1 MPGTN
6 LTREEAQQRAKLL
19 TVDSYEIDLDLSGAV
34 EGGTY
39 RSVTTVRFDSAES
52 GVGSFIDLVAPAVQ
66 EVVLN
71 GDSLDPAEVFKDSR
85 IELAGILEG
94 RNVLRVVADC
104 AYTNTGEGL
113 HRFVDPV
120 DQQAYLYTQFEVPD
134 ARRVFASFEQPD
146 LKATFQFTVKAPS
159 GWTVISNSPTPEPK
173 DDVWEFEPTPRISTY
188 VTALI
193 LGPYHSVH
201 SVYEKDGQSVPLGI
215 YCRPSLAEFLDS
227 DAIFEVTRQGFEWF
241 QEKFDYAYPF
251 KKYDQLFVPEFNAG
265 AMENAGAVTIRDQ
278 YVFRSKVTDAAYE
291 VRAETILHEL
301 AHMWFGDLVTMEWW
315 NDLWLNESFAT
326 YTSIACQSYAPGSR
340 WPHSWTTFANSMKT
354 WAYRQD
360 QLPSTHPIMAQ
371 INDLDDVLVNFD
383 GITYAKGASVLKQLV
398 AYVGEDEF
406 FRGVQA
412 YFKAHAYGNTQ
423 LSDLL
428 GALEET
434 SGRDLGTWSQKW
446 LQTAGINVLRPE
458 IETDANGVITS
469 FAIRQEAPALP
480 AGAKGEP
487 TLRPHRIAVGLYD
500 LDDSAGG
507 SGKLVRGERIELDVD
522 GELTEVAELVGKRR
536 PAVILLNDDDLSYA
550 KVRLDEQS
558 LAFVTEHLGDFEAS
572 LPRALCWAS
581 AWDMT
586 RDAELAAR
594 DYLSLVLSGIGKESD
609 IGVVQSLHRQVLTA
623 VELYADPNAR
633 EALLTRWTDATLAH
647 LRSSAGGSD
656 HQLAWARAFA
666 ATARTPEQ
674 LDLLEGLLDGRES
687 IEGLAVDTE
696 LRWSFVQRLAAVGR
710 FDEAEI
716 TSEYERDRTAA
727 GERHAATARAA
738 RPTEEAKAEAWAS
751 VVESDKLPNAVQE
764 AVIGGFV
771 QFGQRELLA
780 PYTEKYFAAVKGV
793 WDSRSHEMAQQIAV
807 GLYPSVQVSADTLA
821 KTDEW
826 LASAEPS
833 AALRRLI
840 SESRSGVERALR
852 AQARHGGVGGD
863 ALRRGKMALPRAR
876 ARKRRFRMEVS
887 RSTGTAA
894 PTGETTSPAAV
905 ARSGPRPHQGRGE
918 RRSLLAFRF

>member
-6 LTREEAQQRAKLL
+6 LTREEARQRAKLL
-19 TVDSYEIDLDLSGAV
+19 TVDSYEIDLDLSGAQ

-39 RSVTTVRFDSAES
+39 RSVTTVRFDVAADD
-52 GVGSFIDLVAPAVQ
+52 GADSFIDLIAPAVH
-66 EVVLN
+66 EVTLN
-71 GDSLDPAEVFKDSR
+71 GDALDAAEVFQDSR
-85 IELAGILEG
+85 IALPGLLSG
-94 RNVLRVVADC
+94 RNILRVVADC

-120 DQQAYLYTQFEVPD
+120 DDQAYLYTQFEVPD

-146 LKATFQFTVKAPS
+146 LKATFQFTVKAPA
-159 GWTVISNSPTPEPK
+159 GWTVVSNSPTPEPQ
-173 DDVWEFEPTPRISTY
+173 DDVWTFEPTPRISSY
-188 VTALI
+188 ITALI
-193 LGPYHSVH
+193 VGPYHSVH

-215 YCRPSLAEFLDS
+215 YCRPSLAEYLDA
-227 DAIFEVTRQGFEWF
+227 DAVFDVTRQGFDWF

-251 KKYDQLFVPEFNAG
+251 AKYDQLFVPEFNAG

-291 VRAETILHEL
+291 MRAETILHEL

-326 YTSIACQSYAPGSR
+326 YTSIACQAHAPGSR

-360 QLPSTHPIMAQ
+360 QLPSTHPIMAE

-398 AYVGEDEF
+398 AYVGMDEF

-412 YFKAHAYGNTQ
+412 YFKRHAFGNTR

-434 SGRDLGTWSQKW
+434 SGRDLKTWSKKW
-446 LQTAGINVLRPE
+446 LETAGINILRPE
-458 IETDANGVITS
+458 IETDADGVITS
-469 FAIRQEAPALP
+469 FAVRQEAPALP

-487 TLRPHRIAVGLYD
+487 TLRPHRIAIGLYD
-500 LDDSAGG
+500 LDGN
-507 SGKLVRGERIELDVD
+507 GKLVRAEDGRIELDVD
-522 GELTEVAELVGKRR
+522 GELTAVPQLAGRRR
-536 PAVILLNDDDLSYA
+536 PAVVLLNDDDLSYA
-550 KVRLDEQS
+550 KVRLDEES
-558 LAFVTEHLGDFEAS
+558 LAFVTEHLGDFASS

-586 RDAELAAR
+586 RDGELATR

-609 IGVVQSLHRQVLTA
+609 IGVVQSLHRQVKLA
-623 VELYADPNAR
+623 VDLYADPAAR
-633 EALLTRWTDATLAH
+633 DTLLTRWTDATLAH
-647 LRSSAGGSD
+647 LRAAEPGSD

-674 LDLLEGLLDGRES
+674 LDLLGALLEGSES

-696 LRWSFVQRLAAVGR
+696 LRWAFVQRLAAVGR
-710 FDEAEI
+710 YDEAEI
-716 TSEYERDRTAA
+716 AGEYERDRTAA

-764 AVIGGFV
+764 AVIAGFV
-771 QFGQRELLA
+771 QTDQRELLA
-780 PYTEKYFAAVKGV
+780 QYTDRYFEVLKSV
-793 WDSRSHEMAQQIAV
+793 WESRSHEIAQQIAV
-807 GLYPSVQVSADTLA
+807 GLYPAVQVEEDTLRR
-821 KTDEW
+821 TDAW
-826 LASAEPS
+826 LAAAEPN
-833 AALRRLI
+833 AALRRLV
-840 SESRSGVERALR
+840 SESRAGIERSLR
-852 AQARHGGVGGD
+852 AQTAD
-863 ALRRGKMALPRAR
+863 A
-876 ARKRRFRMEVS
+876 
-887 RSTGTAA
+887 AA
-894 PTGETTSPAAV
+894 K
-905 ARSGPRPHQGRGE
+905 
-918 RRSLLAFRF
+918 

>member
-19 TVDSYEIDLDLSGAV
+19 TVDSYEIDLDLSGAQ

-39 RSVTTVRFDSAES
+39 RSVTTVRFDVSEDGEGAQ
-52 GVGSFIDLVAPAVQ
+52 SFIDLVAPTVH
-66 EVVLN
+66 EVTLN
-71 GDSLDPAEVFKDSR
+71 GDSLDPAEVFEDSR
-85 IELAGILEG
+85 IALPGLLPG
-94 RNVLRVVADC
+94 RNVLRVNADC

-120 DQQAYLYTQFEVPD
+120 DDQAYLYTQFEVPD

-146 LKATFQFTVKAPS
+146 LKATFRFTVKAPE
-159 GWTVISNSPTPEPK
+159 GWTVVSNSPTPEPR
-173 DDVWEFEPTPRISTY
+173 DNVWEFEPTPRISTY
-188 VTALI
+188 ITALI
-193 LGPYHSVH
+193 VGPYHSVH

-215 YCRPSLAEFLDS
+215 YCRPSLAEFLDA
-227 DAIFEVTRQGFEWF
+227 DAIFDVTRQGFEWF

-251 KKYDQLFVPEFNAG
+251 GKYDQLFVPEFNAG

-291 VRAETILHEL
+291 VRAATILHEL

-326 YTSIACQSYAPGSR
+326 YAEAACQADAPGSK

-360 QLPSTHPIMAQ
+360 QLPSTHPIMAD
-371 INDLDDVLVNFD
+371 IRDLDDVLVNFD

-398 AYVGEDEF
+398 AYVGEDAF

-412 YFKAHAYGNTQ
+412 YFKRHAYGNTR

-434 SGRDLGTWSQKW
+434 SGRDLSTWSKKW

-458 IETDANGVITS
+458 IETDGADGTGVITS
-469 FAIRQEAPALP
+469 FAIRQEAPELP
-480 AGAKGEP
+480 AGAKGEA

-500 LDDSAGG
+500 LDEA
-507 SGKLVRGERIELDVD
+507 SGKLVRGDRVELDVD
-522 GELTEVAELVGKRR
+522 GELTAVPQLVGKAR
-536 PAVILLNDDDLSYA
+536 PDVILLNDDDLSYA
-550 KVRLDEQS
+550 KVRLDERS

-572 LPRALCWAS
+572 LPRALSWAS

-586 RDAELAAR
+586 RDAELATR

-609 IGVVQSLHRQVLTA
+609 IGVVQSLHRQVKLA
-623 VELYADPNAR
+623 IDLYAAPAAR
-633 EALLTRWTDATLAH
+633 EALLTRWTEATLAH
-647 LRSSAGGSD
+647 LRAAEAGSD

-674 LDLLEGLLDGRES
+674 LDLLESLLDGTQTV
-687 IEGLAVDTE
+687 EGLAVDTE
-696 LRWSFVQRLAAVGR
+696 LRWAFVQRLAAVGR
-710 FDEAEI
+710 YDETEI
-716 TSEYERDRTAA
+716 TGEYERDRTAA

-751 VVESDKLPNAVQE
+751 VVESDKLPNALQE
-764 AVIGGFV
+764 AVIAGFV
-771 QFGQRELLA
+771 QTDQRELLA
-780 PYTEKYFAAVKGV
+780 PYTERYFEVLKDV
-793 WDSRSHEMAQQIAV
+793 WESRSHEMAQQIAV
-807 GLYPSVQVSADTLA
+807 GLYPAIQVTGETLDR
-821 KTDEW
+821 TDAW
-826 LASAEPS
+826 LASADPS
-833 AALRRLI
+833 PALRRLV
-840 SESRSGVERALR
+840 SESRAGVERALR
-852 AQARHGGVGGD
+852 AQAAD
-863 ALRRGKMALPRAR
+863 AAAERA
-876 ARKRRFRMEVS
+876 
-887 RSTGTAA
+887 
-894 PTGETTSPAAV
+894 
-905 ARSGPRPHQGRGE
+905 
-918 RRSLLAFRF
+918 

>member
-6 LTREEAQQRAKLL
+6 LTREEAQARAKLL
-19 TVDSYEIDLDLSGAV
+19 TVDSYEIDLDLSGAQ

-39 RSVTTVRFDSAES
+39 RSVTTVRFDSAET
-52 GVGSFIDLVAPAVQ
+52 GVESFIDLVAPAVH
-66 EVVLN
+66 EVTLN
-71 GDSLDPAEVFKDSR
+71 GDPLDPAEVFKDSR
-85 IELAGILEG
+85 IALPGLLQG
-94 RNVLRVVADC
+94 RNILRVVADC

-120 DQQAYLYTQFEVPD
+120 DEQAYLYTQFEVPD

-146 LKATFQFTVKAPS
+146 LKATFQFTVKAPT

-173 DDVWEFEPTPRISTY
+173 DDTWVFEPTPRISSY
-188 VTALI
+188 ITALI
-193 LGPYHSVH
+193 VGPYHSVH
-201 SVYEKDGQSVPLGI
+201 SVYEKEGQSVPLGI
-215 YCRPSLAEFLDS
+215 YCRPSLAEYLDS
-227 DAIFEVTRQGFEWF
+227 DAIFEVTRQGFDWF
-241 QEKFDYAYPF
+241 QEKFDYDYPF

-291 VRAETILHEL
+291 VRGETILHEL

-326 YTSIACQSYAPGSR
+326 YTSIACQAHHPASR

-360 QLPSTHPIMAQ
+360 QLPSTHPIMAE

-398 AYVGEDEF
+398 AYVGMDEF

-412 YFKAHAYGNTQ
+412 YFKAHAFGNTR

-428 GALEET
+428 GKLEET
-434 SGRDLGTWSQKW
+434 SGRDLKTWSQKW
-446 LQTAGINVLRPE
+446 LRTAGINVLRPE
-458 IETDANGVITS
+458 IETDADGVITR

-487 TLRPHRIAVGLYD
+487 VLRPHRIAVGLYGPD
-500 LDDSAGG
+500 EKGRV
-507 SGKLVRGERIELDVD
+507 VRGERVELDVD
-522 GELTEVAELVGKRR
+522 GELTEVPQLVGMRA
-536 PAVILLNDDDLSYA
+536 AVVLLNDDDLSYA
-550 KVRLDEQS
+550 KVRLDEES
-558 LAFVTEHLGDFEAS
+558 LAFVTQHLGDFDAS
-572 LPRALCWAS
+572 LPRALLWAS

-586 RDAELAAR
+586 RDGELATR
-594 DYLSLVLSGIGKESD
+594 DYLSLVLSGIGKETD
-609 IGVVQSLHRQVLTA
+609 IGVVQSLHRQVKLA
-623 VELYADPNAR
+623 IELYADPAAR

-647 LRSSAGGSD
+647 LRAAEAGGD

-666 ATARTPEQ
+666 STARTPEQ
-674 LDLLEGLLDGRES
+674 LDLLEALLDERTV

-696 LRWSFVQRLAAVGR
+696 LRWAFVQRLAAVGR

-716 TSEYERDRTAA
+716 AGEYERDKTAA

-771 QFGQRELLA
+771 QTDQRELLA
-780 PYTEKYFAAVKGV
+780 PYTEKYFEAVKGV

-807 GLYPSVQVSADTLA
+807 GLYPSVQVTEDTLA
-821 KTDEW
+821 RTDAW
-826 LASAEPS
+826 LAAAEPS

-840 SESRSGVERALR
+840 SESRAGVERALK
-852 AQARHGGVGGD
+852 AQAAD
-863 ALRRGKMALPRAR
+863 AAA
-876 ARKRRFRMEVS
+876 
-887 RSTGTAA
+887 GTQA
-894 PTGETTSPAAV
+894 
-905 ARSGPRPHQGRGE
+905 
-918 RRSLLAFRF
+918 

>member
-19 TVDSYEIDLDLSGAV
+19 TVDSYEVDLDLSGAQ

-39 RSVTTVRFDSAES
+39 RSVTTVRFDSAEA
-52 GVGSFIDLVAPAVQ
+52 GAETFIDLVAPAVH

-71 GDSLDPAEVFKDSR
+71 GHALDVAAVFRDSR
-85 IELAGILEG
+85 IALRHLHAGPNE
-94 RNVLRVVADC
+94 LRVVADC
-104 AYTNTGEGL
+104 EYTNTGEGL

-146 LKATFQFTVKAPS
+146 LKATFRFTVKAPS

-173 DDVWEFEPTPRISTY
+173 DDLWSFEPTPRMSTY

-193 LGPYHSVH
+193 AGPYHSVH
-201 SVYEKDGQSVPLGI
+201 SSYEGPGGQSVPLGI

-227 DAIFEVTRQGFEWF
+227 DAIFEVTRQGFDWF

-251 KKYDQLFVPEFNAG
+251 AKYDQLFVPEFNAG

-291 VRAETILHEL
+291 VRAATILHEL

-326 YTSIACQSYAPGSR
+326 YAEAACQAYAPDSK

-360 QLPSTHPIMAQ
+360 QLPSTHPIMAD
-371 INDLDDVLVNFD
+371 IRDLDDVLVNFD

-412 YFKAHAYGNTQ
+412 YFKRHAFGNTR

-434 SGRDLGTWSQKW
+434 SGRDLKTWSKKW
-446 LQTAGINVLRPE
+446 LETAGINILRPVVDVD
-458 IETDANGVITS
+458 TSGVITS
-469 FAIRQEAPALP
+469 FAVKQEAPALP
-480 AGAKGEP
+480 EGAKGEP
-487 TLRPHRIAVGLYD
+487 TLRPHRIAIGFYD
-500 LDDSAGG
+500 LDDT
-507 SGKLVRGERIELDVD
+507 SGKLVRTDRVELDVD
-522 GELTEVAELVGKRR
+522 GELTAVDALVGKRR

-550 KVRLDEQS
+550 KVRLDAES
-558 LAFVTEHLGDFEAS
+558 LAFVTDHIGDFEAS

-581 AWDMT
+581 AWDTT
-586 RDAELAAR
+586 RDAELPTHA
-594 DYLSLVLSGIGKESD
+594 YLSLVLSGIGKESD
-609 IGVVQSLHRQVLTA
+609 IGVVQSLHRQVKLA
-623 VELYADPNAR
+623 LDLYAAPAR
-633 EALLTRWTDATLAH
+633 RDAALARWTEAALEH
-647 LRSSAGGSD
+647 LRAAEPGSD

-666 ATARTPEQ
+666 ATARTEAD
-674 LDLLEGLLDGRES
+674 LSLLERLLDGSES

-696 LRWSFVQRLAAVGR
+696 LRWAFVARLAATGR
-710 FDEAEI
+710 LDEAGIAAEL
-716 TSEYERDRTAA
+716 ERDRTAA
-727 GERHAATARAA
+727 GERHAAAARAA
-738 RPTEEAKAEAWAS
+738 LPTAEAKAAAWAS
-751 VVESDKLPNAVQE
+751 VVESDSLPNALQE
-764 AVIGGFV
+764 AVISGFV
-771 QFGQRELLA
+771 QTDQRELLA
-780 PYTEKYFAAVKGV
+780 PYTEKFFATVKDA
-793 WDSRSHEMAQQIAV
+793 WDSRSHEMAQQIAI
-807 GLYPSVQVSADTLA
+807 GLYPSLQVSQATLDA
-821 KTDEW
+821 TDAW
-826 LASAEPS
+826 LSAAEPS
-833 AALRRLI
+833 AALRRLVT
-840 SESRSGVERALR
+840 ESRAGVERAL
-852 AQARHGGVGGD
+852 H
-863 ALRRGKMALPRAR
+863 AR
-876 ARKRRFRMEVS
+876 A
-887 RSTGTAA
+887 ADA
-894 PTGETTSPAAV
+894 
-905 ARSGPRPHQGRGE
+905 
-918 RRSLLAFRF
+918 

>member
-19 TVDSYEIDLDLSGAV
+19 TVDSYEVELDLSGAQ

-39 RSVTTVRFDSAES
+39 RSVTTVRFDSAEN
-52 GVGSFIDLVAPAVQ
+52 GAESFIDLVAPAVH
-66 EVVLN
+66 EVTLN
-71 GDSLDPAEVFKDSR
+71 GDALDPAELFEDSR
-85 IELAGILEG
+85 IALPGLLQG

-146 LKATFQFTVKAPS
+146 LKATFQFTVKAPA

-173 DDVWEFEPTPRISTY
+173 DDVWVFEPTPRISTY
-188 VTALI
+188 ITALI
-193 LGPYHSVH
+193 VGPYHSVH

-251 KKYDQLFVPEFNAG
+251 EKYDQLFVPEFNAG

-291 VRAETILHEL
+291 LRAETILHEL

-326 YTSIACQSYAPGSR
+326 YTSIACQAYHPDSR

-360 QLPSTHPIMAQ
+360 QLPSTHPIMAE
-371 INDLDDVLVNFD
+371 IRDLDDVLVNFD

-398 AYVGEDEF
+398 AYVGMDEF

-412 YFKAHAYGNTQ
+412 YFKAHAFGNTR

-446 LQTAGINVLRPE
+446 LQTAGINILRPE
-458 IETDANGVITS
+458 IETGADGVITS

-480 AGAKGEP
+480 AGAQGEP

-500 LDDSAGG
+500 LDAD
-507 SGKLVRGERIELDVD
+507 SGKLVRAERIELDVD
-522 GELTEVAELVGKRR
+522 GELTAVPQLAGKRR

-550 KVRLDEQS
+550 KVRLDEDS
-558 LAFVTEHLGDFEAS
+558 LAFVTEHLGDFESS

-586 RDAELAAR
+586 RDAELATR
-594 DYLSLVLSGIGKESD
+594 DYLALVLSGIGKESD
-609 IGVVQSLHRQVLTA
+609 IGVVQSLHRQVKLA
-623 VELYADPNAR
+623 IELYADPAAR

-647 LRSSAGGSD
+647 LRTAEAGGD

-674 LDLLEGLLDGRES
+674 LDLLEALLEGRES

-696 LRWSFVQRLAAVGR
+696 LRWAFVQRLAAVGR

-716 TSEYERDRTAA
+716 AAEYERDKTAA
-727 GERHAATARAA
+727 GERHAATARAS

-771 QFGQRELLA
+771 QADQRELLA
-780 PYTEKYFAAVKGV
+780 PYTDKYFSVVKEI
-793 WDSRSHEMAQQIAV
+793 WDTRSHEIAQQIAT
-807 GLYPSVQVSADTLA
+807 GLYPGIHIAEETLGR
-821 KTDEW
+821 TDAW
-826 LASAEPS
+826 LASAEPN
-833 AALRRLI
+833 AALRRLV
-840 SESRSGVERALR
+840 SESRSGVERALK
-852 AQARHGGVGGD
+852 AQAAD
-863 ALRRGKMALPRAR
+863 AAA
-876 ARKRRFRMEVS
+876 
-887 RSTGTAA
+887 TA
-894 PTGETTSPAAV
+894 
-905 ARSGPRPHQGRGE
+905 
-918 RRSLLAFRF
+918 

>member
-19 TVDSYEIDLDLSGAV
+19 TVDSYEIELDLSGAQ

-39 RSVTTVRFDSAES
+39 RSVTTVRFDVAES
-52 GVGSFIDLVAPAVQ
+52 DADGAAESFIDLVAPAVH
-66 EVVLN
+66 EIALN
-71 GDSLDPAEVFKDSR
+71 GDQLDPAELFADSR
-85 IELAGILEG
+85 ITLPGLLEG
-94 RNVLRVVADC
+94 RNILRVVADC

-120 DQQAYLYTQFEVPD
+120 DNQAYLYTQFEVPD

-146 LKATFQFTVKAPS
+146 LKATFQFTVRAPE

-173 DDVWEFEPTPRISTY
+173 DSVWIFEPTPRISSY
-188 VTALI
+188 ITALI
-193 LGPYHSVH
+193 VGPYHSVH

-215 YCRPSLAEFLDS
+215 YCRPSLAEHLDS
-227 DAIFEVTRQGFEWF
+227 DAIFEVTRQGFDWF

-291 VRAETILHEL
+291 TRAETILHEL

-326 YTSIACQSYAPGSR
+326 YTSIACQAAAPGSR
-340 WPHSWTTFANSMKT
+340 WPHSWTSFANSMKT

-360 QLPSTHPIMAQ
+360 QLPSTHPIMAD
-371 INDLDDVLVNFD
+371 ISDLDDVLVNFD

-406 FRGVQA
+406 FAGVQA
-412 YFKAHAYGNTQ
+412 YFKAHAYGNTR

-428 GALEET
+428 GALETT
-434 SGRDLGTWSQKW
+434 SGRDLKSWSKAW
-446 LQTAGINVLRPE
+446 LETAGINVLRPQ
-458 IETDANGVITS
+458 IETDADGVVTS

-487 TLRPHRIAVGLYD
+487 TLRPHRIAVGLYE
-500 LDDSAGG
+500 LDES
-507 SGKLVRGERIELDVD
+507 SGKLVRDERVELDVD
-522 GELTEVAELVGKRR
+522 GELTAVPQLVGKRR
-536 PAVILLNDDDLSYA
+536 PAVVLLNDDDLSYA

-558 LAFVTEHLGDFEAS
+558 LAFVTEHLGDFESS

-586 RDAELAAR
+586 RDAELATR

-609 IGVVQSLHRQVLTA
+609 IGVVQSLHRQVKLA
-623 VELYADPNAR
+623 IELYADPAAR

-647 LRSSAGGSD
+647 LRAAAPAGD

-674 LDLLEGLLDGRES
+674 LDLLDALLEGTQT

-710 FDEAEI
+710 YDEAEI
-716 TSEYERDRTAA
+716 AGEYERDKTAA

-771 QFGQRELLA
+771 QTGQRELLA
-780 PYTEKYFAAVKGV
+780 PYTDKYFEVVKDI
-793 WDSRSHEMAQQIAV
+793 WENRSHEIAQQIAV
-807 GLYPSVQVSADTLA
+807 GLYPSIQVSEETLRR
-821 KTDEW
+821 TDEW

-840 SESRSGVERALR
+840 SESRAGVERALK
-852 AQARHGGVGGD
+852 AQAAD
-863 ALRRGKMALPRAR
+863 A
-876 ARKRRFRMEVS
+876 
-887 RSTGTAA
+887 AA
-894 PTGETTSPAAV
+894 PE
-905 ARSGPRPHQGRGE
+905 
-918 RRSLLAFRF
+918 

>member
-6 LTREEAQQRAKLL
+6 LTREEAQQRAELL
-19 TVDSYEIDLDLSGAV
+19 TVDSYEIDLDLSGAQ

-39 RSVTTVRFDSAES
+39 RSVTTVRFDVERND
-52 GVGSFIDLVAPAVQ
+52 VDSFIDLVAPTVH
-66 EVVLN
+66 EVTLN
-71 GDSLDPAEVFKDSR
+71 GDALDPAEVFKDSR
-85 IELAGILEG
+85 IALPGLLQG

-120 DQQAYLYTQFEVPD
+120 DEQAYLYTQFEVPD

-146 LKATFQFTVKAPS
+146 LKATFRFTVKAPE

-173 DDVWEFEPTPRISTY
+173 DNVWAFEPTPRISSY
-188 VTALI
+188 ITALI
-193 LGPYHSVH
+193 VGPYHSVH

-215 YCRPSLAEFLDS
+215 YCRPSLAEYLDS
-227 DAIFEVTRQGFEWF
+227 DAIFEVTRQGFDWF
-241 QEKFDYAYPF
+241 QEKFDFAYPF

-291 VRAETILHEL
+291 MRAETILHEL

-326 YTSIACQSYAPGSR
+326 FTSIACQASAPGSR

-360 QLPSTHPIMAQ
+360 QLPSTHPIMAD
-371 INDLDDVLVNFD
+371 IRDLDDVLVNFD

-406 FRGVQA
+406 FNGVQA
-412 YFKAHAYGNTQ
+412 YFKRHAFGNTR

-434 SGRDLGTWSQKW
+434 SGRDLKTWSKKW
-446 LQTAGINVLRPE
+446 LETAGINVLRPE
-458 IETDANGVITS
+458 VETDADGVITS
-469 FAIRQEAPALP
+469 FAVRQEAPALP
-480 AGAKGEP
+480 TGAKGEP
-487 TLRPHRIAVGLYD
+487 TLRPHRIAIGLYD
-500 LDDSAGG
+500 LDDA
-507 SGKLVRGERIELDVD
+507 GKLVRVKRVELDVD
-522 GELTEVAELVGKRR
+522 GELTSVPELSGVRR
-536 PAVILLNDDDLSYA
+536 PSVILLNDDDLSYA
-550 KVRLDEQS
+550 KVRLDEES
-558 LAFVTEHLGDFEAS
+558 LGFVTEHLGDFAES

-586 RDAELAAR
+586 RDGELATR

-609 IGVVQSLHRQVLTA
+609 IGVVQSLQRQVKLA
-623 VELYADPNAR
+623 VDLYADPTTR
-633 EALLTRWTDATLAH
+633 EALLTRWTEATLTH
-647 LRSSAGGSD
+647 LRTAEPGSD

-666 ATARTPEQ
+666 ATARTPDQ
-674 LDLLEGLLDGRES
+674 LDLLDAMLDGTQT
-687 IEGLAVDTE
+687 IEGLVVDTE
-696 LRWSFVQRLAAVGR
+696 LRWAFVQRLAAVGR
-710 FDEAEI
+710 FDESEI
-716 TSEYERDRTAA
+716 ATEYERDRTAA

-738 RPTEEAKAEAWAS
+738 RPTAEAKAEAWAS

-771 QFGQRELLA
+771 QTDQRELLA
-780 PYTEKYFAAVKGV
+780 PYTDRYFEILKDAWA
-793 WDSRSHEMAQQIAV
+793 SRSHEMAQQIAV
-807 GLYPSVQVSADTLA
+807 GLYPAIQVSQDTLT
-821 KTDEW
+821 KTDAW
-826 LASAEPS
+826 LESAAPN
-833 AALRRLI
+833 AALRRLV
-840 SESRSGVERALR
+840 SESRAGIERALR
-852 AQARHGGVGGD
+852 AQAAD
-863 ALRRGKMALPRAR
+863 A
-876 ARKRRFRMEVS
+876 
-887 RSTGTAA
+887 AA
-894 PTGETTSPAAV
+894 SA
-905 ARSGPRPHQGRGE
+905 
-918 RRSLLAFRF
+918 

>member
-6 LTREEAQQRAKLL
+6 LTREEAQQRAELL
-19 TVDSYEIDLDLSGAV
+19 TVDSYEIDLDLSGAQ

-39 RSVTTVRFDSAES
+39 RSVTTVRFDVARGGAE
-52 GVGSFIDLVAPAVQ
+52 SFIDLVAPAVH

-71 GDSLDPAEVFKDSR
+71 GDHLDPAEVFEDSR
-85 IELAGILEG
+85 IALPGLLEG

-120 DQQAYLYTQFEVPD
+120 DEQAYLYTQFEVPD

-146 LKATFQFTVKAPS
+146 LKATFQFTVKAPE

-173 DDVWEFEPTPRISTY
+173 DNVWAFAPTPRISTY

-193 LGPYHSVH
+193 VGPYHSVH
-201 SVYEKDGQSVPLGI
+201 SVYEKDGRSVPLGI

-227 DAIFEVTRQGFEWF
+227 DAIFEVTRQGFDWF

-251 KKYDQLFVPEFNAG
+251 EKYDQLFVPEFNAG

-326 YTSIACQSYAPGSR
+326 YTSIACQASAPGSK

-360 QLPSTHPIMAQ
+360 QLPSTHPIMAE
-371 INDLDDVLVNFD
+371 IRDLEDVLVNFD

-406 FRGVQA
+406 FKGVQA
-412 YFKAHAYGNTQ
+412 YFKRHAFGNTR

-434 SGRDLGTWSQKW
+434 SGRDLKTWSKKW
-446 LQTAGINVLRPE
+446 LETAGINILRPE
-458 IETDANGVITS
+458 VQTDADGAITS
-469 FAIRQEAPALP
+469 FAVRQEAPALP

-487 TLRPHRIAVGLYD
+487 VLRPHRIAIGLYD
-500 LDDSAGG
+500 LDAG
-507 SGKLVRGERIELDVD
+507 SGKLVRTDRIELDVD
-522 GELTEVAELVGKRR
+522 GELTAVPQLTGKRR
-536 PAVILLNDDDLSYA
+536 PAVVLLNDDDLSYA
-550 KVRLDEQS
+550 KVRLDEES
-558 LAFVTEHLGDFEAS
+558 LRTVTEHLGDFAES

-586 RDAELAAR
+586 RDGELATR

-609 IGVVQSLHRQVLTA
+609 IGVVQSLHRQVKLA
-623 VELYADPNAR
+623 IDLYAAPAAR
-633 EALLTRWTDATLAH
+633 ESLLTRWTDATLAH
-647 LRSSAGGSD
+647 LRTAEPAGD

-674 LDLLEGLLDGRES
+674 LDLLEGLLDGTQT

-696 LRWSFVQRLAAVGR
+696 LRWAFVQRLAAVGR
-710 FDEAEI
+710 YDETEI
-716 TSEYERDRTAA
+716 AGEYERDRTAA
-727 GERHAATARAA
+727 GERHAATARAS
-738 RPTEEAKAEAWAS
+738 RPTPEAKAEAWSS
-751 VVESDKLPNAVQE
+751 VIDSDKLPNAVQE
-764 AVIGGFV
+764 AVIAGFV
-771 QFGQRELLA
+771 QTDQRELLA
-780 PYTEKYFAAVKGV
+780 PYADKYFEVVKGV
-793 WDSRSHEMAQQIAV
+793 WESRSHEIAQQIAI
-807 GLYPSVQVSADTLA
+807 GLYPAIQVSAETLD
-821 KTDEW
+821 KTDAW
-826 LASAEPS
+826 LASAEPT
-833 AALRRLI
+833 AALRRLV
-840 SESRSGVERALR
+840 SESRSGIERALK
-852 AQARHGGVGGD
+852 AQAAD
-863 ALRRGKMALPRAR
+863 
-876 ARKRRFRMEVS
+876 E
-887 RSTGTAA
+887 AA
-894 PTGETTSPAAV
+894 GSAA
-905 ARSGPRPHQGRGE
+905 
-918 RRSLLAFRF
+918 

>member
-6 LTREEAQQRAKLL
+6 LTREEAQQRAQLL
-19 TVDSYEIDLDLSGAV
+19 AVDSYEIELDLSGAQ

-39 RSVTTVRFDSAES
+39 RSVTTVRFDVTAEN
-52 GVGSFIDLVAPAVQ
+52 GAESFIDLVAPAVH
-66 EVVLN
+66 EVTLN
-71 GDSLDPAEVFKDSR
+71 GDSLDPAEVFADSR
-85 IELAGILEG
+85 IALPGLLQG
-94 RNVLRVVADC
+94 RNILRVVADC

-120 DQQAYLYTQFEVPD
+120 DDQAYLYTQFEVPD

-146 LKATFQFTVKAPS
+146 LKATFQFTVKAPE
-159 GWTVISNSPTPEPK
+159 GWTVISNSPTPEPQ
-173 DDVWEFEPTPRISTY
+173 DNVWAFEPTPRISSY
-188 VTALI
+188 ITALI
-193 LGPYHSVH
+193 VGPYHSVH

-215 YCRPSLAEFLDS
+215 YCRPSLAEYLDS

-241 QEKFDYAYPF
+241 QEKFDYTYPF
-251 KKYDQLFVPEFNAG
+251 EKYDQLFVPEFNAG

-326 YTSIACQSYAPGSR
+326 YTSIACQAAHPESR

-360 QLPSTHPIMAQ
+360 QLPSTHPIMAE

-412 YFKAHAYGNTQ
+412 YFKAHAFGNTR

-434 SGRDLGTWSQKW
+434 SGRDLKSWSKAW

-458 IETDANGVITS
+458 IETDADGVVTS

-487 TLRPHRIAVGLYD
+487 TLRPHRIAVGLYE
-500 LDDSAGG
+500 LDDE
-507 SGKLVRGERIELDVD
+507 SGKLVREERVELDVD
-522 GELTEVAELVGKRR
+522 GELTAVPQLVGKRR

-558 LAFVTEHLGDFEAS
+558 LAVVTEHLGDFESS

-586 RDAELAAR
+586 RDAELATR
-594 DYLSLVLSGIGKESD
+594 DYLALVLSGIGKESD
-609 IGVVQSLHRQVLTA
+609 IGVVQSLQRQVKLA
-623 VELYADPNAR
+623 IDLYADPAAR
-633 EALLTRWTDATLAH
+633 EALLARWTDATLAH
-647 LRSSAGGSD
+647 LRAAAPGSD

-674 LDLLEGLLDGRES
+674 LDVLDALLDGS
-687 IEGLAVDTE
+687 QTVEGLVVDTE

-716 TSEYERDRTAA
+716 ASEYDRDRTAA
-727 GERHAATARAA
+727 GERHAATARAS

-751 VVESDKLPNAVQE
+751 VVDSDKLPNAVQE

-771 QFGQRELLA
+771 QTDQREVLA
-780 PYTEKYFAAVKGV
+780 PYADRYFEVVKDI
-793 WDSRSHEMAQQIAV
+793 WESRSHEMAQQIAV
-807 GLYPSVQVSADTLA
+807 GLYPTVQVSQETLDRTDT
-821 KTDEW
+821 W
-826 LASAEPS
+826 LTAAAPN
-833 AALRRLI
+833 AALRRLV
-840 SESRSGVERALR
+840 SESRAGVERALR
-852 AQARHGGVGGD
+852 AQRAD
-863 ALRRGKMALPRAR
+863 A
-876 ARKRRFRMEVS
+876 
-887 RSTGTAA
+887 AA
-894 PTGETTSPAAV
+894 GA
-905 ARSGPRPHQGRGE
+905 
-918 RRSLLAFRF
+918 

>member
-1 MPGTN
+1 M
-6 LTREEAQQRAKLL
+6 TREEAQQRAQLL
-19 TVDSYEIDLDLSGAV
+19 TVESYEIDLDLSGAQ

-39 RSVTTVRFDSAES
+39 RSVTTVRFDAARTGAE
-52 GVGSFIDLVAPAVQ
+52 SFIDLVAPTVH
-66 EVVLN
+66 EVTLN
-71 GDSLDPAEVFKDSR
+71 GDALDPDEVFKDSR
-85 IELAGILEG
+85 IALRELLEG

-120 DQQAYLYTQFEVPD
+120 DNQAYLYTQFEVPD

-159 GWTVISNSPTPEPK
+159 GWTVVSNSPTPEPK
-173 DDVWEFEPTPRISTY
+173 DDIWVFEATPRISSY
-188 VTALI
+188 ITALI
-193 LGPYHSVH
+193 VGPYHSVH

-227 DAIFEVTRQGFEWF
+227 DAIFEVTRQGFDWF
-241 QEKFDYAYPF
+241 QEKFDYDYPF

-291 VRAETILHEL
+291 MRAETILHEL

-326 YTSIACQSYAPGSR
+326 YTSIACQAYAPESR
-340 WPHSWTTFANSMKT
+340 WPHAWTTFANSMKT

-360 QLPSTHPIMAQ
+360 QLPSTHPIMAE
-371 INDLDDVLVNFD
+371 IRDLDDVLVNFD

-398 AYVGEDEF
+398 AYVGRDEF

-412 YFKAHAYGNTQ
+412 YFKAHAYGNTR

-434 SGRDLGTWSQKW
+434 SGRDLKAWSKAW
-446 LQTAGINVLRPE
+446 LETAGINVLRPE
-458 IETDANGVITS
+458 IETDAQGLITS

-487 TLRPHRIAVGLYD
+487 TLRPHRIAVGLYERD
-500 LDDSAGG
+500 EET
-507 SGKLVRGERIELDVD
+507 GKLVRDVGVPPAEGWGRVELDVD
-522 GELTEVAELVGKRR
+522 GELTAVPQLVGRRR
-536 PAVILLNDDDLSYA
+536 PAVVLLNDDDLSYA

-558 LAFVTEHLGDFEAS
+558 LAYVTEHLGDFESS

-586 RDAELAAR
+586 RDAELATR

-609 IGVVQSLHRQVLTA
+609 IGVVQSLHRQVKLA
-623 VELYADPNAR
+623 IELYADPAGR

-647 LRSSAGGSD
+647 LRAAEAGGD

-674 LDLLEGLLDGRES
+674 LDLLEGLLDGSQS

-696 LRWSFVQRLAAVGR
+696 LRWAFVQRLAAVGR
-710 FDEAEI
+710 FEETEI
-716 TSEYERDRTAA
+716 AGEYERDKTAA

-738 RPTEEAKAEAWAS
+738 RPTPEAKAEAWSS
-751 VVESDKLPNAVQE
+751 VIDSDKLPNAVQE
-764 AVIGGFV
+764 AVITGFV
-771 QFGQRELLA
+771 QTDQRELLA
-780 PYTEKYFAAVKGV
+780 PYTDKYFEVLKAI
-793 WDSRSHEMAQQIAV
+793 WDTRSHEIAQQIV
-807 GLYPSVQVSADTLA
+807 TGLYPTIQVSDETLT
-821 KTDEW
+821 KTDTW
-826 LASAEPS
+826 LTSADPT
-833 AALRRLI
+833 AALRRLV
-840 SESRSGVERALR
+840 SESRAGVERALK
-852 AQARHGGVGGD
+852 AQAAD
-863 ALRRGKMALPRAR
+863 A
-876 ARKRRFRMEVS
+876 
-887 RSTGTAA
+887 AA
-894 PTGETTSPAAV
+894 AE
-905 ARSGPRPHQGRGE
+905 
-918 RRSLLAFRF
+918 

>member
-19 TVDSYEIDLDLSGAV
+19 TVDSYEIDLDLSGAQ

-39 RSVTTVRFDSAES
+39 RSVTTVRFASAEANAET
-52 GVGSFIDLVAPAVQ
+52 FIDLVAPAVH

-71 GDSLDPAEVFKDSR
+71 GHSLDVAAVFRDSR
-85 IELAGILEG
+85 IALKHLEAGPNELK
-94 RNVLRVVADC
+94 VVADC
-104 AYTNTGEGL
+104 DYTNTGEGL

-146 LKATFQFTVKAPS
+146 LKATFQFTVKAPT
-159 GWTVISNSPTPEPK
+159 GWTVVSNSPTPEPSG
-173 DDVWEFEPTPRISTY
+173 DVWVFEPTPRMSTY
-188 VTALI
+188 ITALI
-193 LGPYHSVH
+193 VGPYHSVH
-201 SVYEKDGQSVPLGI
+201 SSYEGPGGQSVPLGI

-227 DAIFEVTRQGFEWF
+227 DAIFEVTRQGFDWF

-251 KKYDQLFVPEFNAG
+251 AKYDQLFVPEFNAG

-291 VRAETILHEL
+291 TRAETILHEL

-326 YTSIACQSYAPGSR
+326 YTSIACQAYAENSR

-360 QLPSTHPIMAQ
+360 QLPSTHPIMAD
-371 INDLDDVLVNFD
+371 IRDLDDVLVNFD

-398 AYVGEDEF
+398 AYVGMDEF

-412 YFKAHAYGNTQ
+412 YFKAHAFGNTR

-434 SGRDLGTWSQKW
+434 SGRDLKTWSKKW
-446 LQTAGINVLRPE
+446 LETAGINVLRPVVDVD
-458 IETDANGVITS
+458 TSGKITS
-469 FAIRQEAPALP
+469 FAVKQEAPALP

-487 TLRPHRIAVGLYD
+487 TLRPHRIAIGLYD
-500 LDDSAGG
+500 MDDE
-507 SGKLVRGERIELDVD
+507 SGKLLRTDRVELDVD
-522 GELTEVAELVGKRR
+522 GELTAVDELVGRVR

-550 KVRLDEQS
+550 KVRLDAES
-558 LAFVTEHLGDFEAS
+558 LAYVTDHIGDFEAS
-572 LPRALCWAS
+572 LPRALSWAS

-586 RDAELAAR
+586 RDAELPTR
-594 DYLSLVLSGIGKESD
+594 EYLALVLSGIAKESD
-609 IGVVQSLHRQVLTA
+609 IGVVQSLHRQVKLA
-623 VELYADPNAR
+623 LDLYAAPSGR
-633 EALLTRWTDATLAH
+633 EEALARWTEATLSH
-647 LRSSAGGSD
+647 LRSAEPGSD

-666 ATARTPEQ
+666 ATARTEQ
-674 LDLLEGLLDGRES
+674 QLTLLEELLSAKQS

-696 LRWSFVQRLAAVGR
+696 LRWAFVHRLAATGR
-710 FDEAEI
+710 LDEAGIAAELD
-716 TSEYERDRTAA
+716 RDKTAA
-727 GERHAATARAA
+727 GERHAASARAA
-738 RPTEEAKAEAWAS
+738 RPTAAAKAEAWAS
-751 VVESDKLPNAVQE
+751 VVESDKLPNAIQE

-771 QFGQRELLA
+771 QTDQRELLA
-780 PYTEKYFAAVKGV
+780 PYTEKFFAAVKDA

-807 GLYPSVQVSADTLA
+807 GLYPSLQVSQATLDATDT
-821 KTDEW
+821 W
-826 LASAEPS
+826 LSSASPS

-840 SESRSGVERALR
+840 TESRAGVERALR
-852 AQARHGGVGGD
+852 AQSAD
-863 ALRRGKMALPRAR
+863 A
-876 ARKRRFRMEVS
+876 
-887 RSTGTAA
+887 
-894 PTGETTSPAAV
+894 
-905 ARSGPRPHQGRGE
+905 
-918 RRSLLAFRF
+918 

>member
-19 TVDSYEIDLDLSGAV
+19 TVDSYEIDLDLSGAQ

-39 RSVTTVRFDSAES
+39 RSVTTVRFDSAEANAET
-52 GVGSFIDLVAPAVQ
+52 FIDLIAPAVH

-71 GDSLDPAEVFKDSR
+71 GHALEVGAVFRDSR
-85 IELAGILEG
+85 IALRHLAQGANELK
-94 RNVLRVVADC
+94 VVADC
-104 AYTNTGEGL
+104 EYTNTGEGL

-159 GWTVISNSPTPEPK
+159 GWSVISNSPTPEPK
-173 DDVWEFEPTPRISTY
+173 DDVWTFAPTPRLSTY

-193 LGPYHSVH
+193 VGPYHSVH

-215 YCRPSLAEFLDS
+215 YCRPSLAEFLDA
-227 DAIFEVTRQGFEWF
+227 DAIFDVTRQGFDWF

-251 KKYDQLFVPEFNAG
+251 AKYDQLFVPEFNAG

-291 VRAETILHEL
+291 VRAATILHEL

-326 YTSIACQSYAPGSR
+326 FAEAACQAYAPGSK

-360 QLPSTHPIMAQ
+360 QLPSTHPIMAD
-371 INDLDDVLVNFD
+371 IRDLDDVLVNFD

-398 AYVGEDEF
+398 AYVGMDAF
-406 FRGVQA
+406 FSGVQA
-412 YFKAHAYGNTQ
+412 YFKQHAFGNTR

-434 SGRDLGTWSQKW
+434 SGRDLKTWSKKW
-446 LQTAGINVLRPE
+446 LETAGINVLRPVV
-458 IETDANGVITS
+458 DVDSAGNITS
-469 FAIRQEAPALP
+469 FAIKQEAPALP
-480 AGAKGEP
+480 EGAKGEP
-487 TLRPHRIAVGLYD
+487 TLRPHRIAIGLYD

-507 SGKLVRGERIELDVD
+507 SGKLVRTDRVELDVD
-522 GELTEVAELVGKRR
+522 GELTAVEELVGRAR
-536 PAVILLNDDDLSYA
+536 PDVILLNDDDLSYA
-550 KVRLDEQS
+550 KVRLDTES

-586 RDAELAAR
+586 RDAELPTR

-609 IGVVQSLHRQVLTA
+609 IGVVQSLHRQVKLA
-623 VELYADPNAR
+623 LDLYAAPAGR
-633 EALLTRWTDATLAH
+633 EAALTRWTEATLEH
-647 LRSSAGGSD
+647 LRAAEPGGD

-666 ATARTPEQ
+666 ATARTESD
-674 LDLLEGLLDGRES
+674 LALLEGLLDGSES

-696 LRWSFVQRLAAVGR
+696 LRWAFVARLAATGR
-710 FDEAEI
+710 LDEAGNAAEF
-716 TSEYERDRTAA
+716 ERDKTAA
-727 GERHAATARAA
+727 GERHAAAARAA
-738 RPTEEAKAEAWAS
+738 RPTAAAKAEAWAS

-764 AVIGGFV
+764 AVISGFV
-771 QFGQRELLA
+771 QTEQRELLA
-780 PYTEKYFAAVKGV
+780 PYTQKFFDAVKSV
-793 WDSRSHEMAQQIAV
+793 WESRSHEMAQQVVV
-807 GLYPSVQVSADTLA
+807 GLYPAVQVSQETLDA
-821 KTDEW
+821 TDAW
-826 LASAEPS
+826 IAAAEPT
-833 AALRRLI
+833 AALHRLI
-840 SESRSGVERALR
+840 TESRAGVERALR
-852 AQARHGGVGGD
+852 AQAAD
-863 ALRRGKMALPRAR
+863 A
-876 ARKRRFRMEVS
+876 
-887 RSTGTAA
+887 
-894 PTGETTSPAAV
+894 
-905 ARSGPRPHQGRGE
+905 
-918 RRSLLAFRF
+918 

>member
-19 TVDSYEIDLDLSGAV
+19 TVDSYEIELDLSGAQ

-39 RSVTTVRFDSAES
+39 RSVTTVRFDSAE
-52 GVGSFIDLVAPAVQ
+52 GGAETFIDLVAPAVH

-71 GDSLDPAEVFKDSR
+71 GHALDVAAVFRDSR
-85 IELAGILEG
+85 IALKHLAAGPNE
-94 RNVLRVVADC
+94 LRVVADC
-104 AYTNTGEGL
+104 EYTNTGEGL

-146 LKATFQFTVKAPS
+146 LKATFRFTVKAPS

-173 DDVWEFEPTPRISTY
+173 DDVWFFEPTPRISSY
-188 VTALI
+188 ITALI
-193 LGPYHSVH
+193 VGPYHSVH
-201 SVYEKDGQSVPLGI
+201 SSYEGPNGQSVPLGI

-227 DAIFEVTRQGFEWF
+227 DAIFEVTRQGFDWF

-251 KKYDQLFVPEFNAG
+251 AKYDQLFVPEFNAG

-291 VRAETILHEL
+291 TRAETILHEL

-326 YTSIACQSYAPGSR
+326 YTSIACQAYAEGSR

-360 QLPSTHPIMAQ
+360 QLPSTHPIMAD
-371 INDLDDVLVNFD
+371 IRDLDDVLVNFD

-398 AYVGEDEF
+398 AYVGMDEF

-412 YFKAHAYGNTQ
+412 YFKAHAFGNTR

-434 SGRDLGTWSQKW
+434 SGRDLKTWSKKW
-446 LQTAGINVLRPE
+446 LETAGINVLRPVVDVD
-458 IETDANGVITS
+458 TKGVITS
-469 FAIRQEAPALP
+469 FAVKQEAPALP
-480 AGAKGEP
+480 AGAKGES
-487 TLRPHRIAVGLYD
+487 TLRPHRIAIGLYD
-500 LDDSAGG
+500 LDEA
-507 SGKLVRGERIELDVD
+507 SGKLVRTDRVELDVD
-522 GELTEVAELVGKRR
+522 GELTAVDALVGKAR

-550 KVRLDEQS
+550 KVRLDAES
-558 LAFVTEHLGDFEAS
+558 LAFVTDHIGDFEAS

-586 RDAELAAR
+586 RDAELPTR

-609 IGVVQSLHRQVLTA
+609 IGVVQSLHRQVKLA
-623 VELYADPNAR
+623 LDLYAAPAR
-633 EALLTRWTDATLAH
+633 REEALTRWTEATLTH
-647 LRSSAGGSD
+647 LRSAEPGSD

-666 ATARTPEQ
+666 ATARTDAE
-674 LDLLEGLLDGRES
+674 LSLLERLLDGSES

-696 LRWSFVQRLAAVGR
+696 LRWAFVGRLAATGR
-710 FDEAEI
+710 LDEAGIAAEL
-716 TSEYERDRTAA
+716 ERDKTAA
-727 GERHAATARAA
+727 GERHAASARAA
-738 RPTEEAKAEAWAS
+738 RPTAEAKAAAWAS
-751 VVESDKLPNAVQE
+751 VVESDTLPNAVQE

-771 QFGQRELLA
+771 QTDQRELLA
-780 PYTEKYFAAVKGV
+780 PYTEKFFASVKEA
-793 WDSRSHEMAQQIAV
+793 WDSRSHEMAQQIAL
-807 GLYPSVQVSADTLA
+807 GLYPSLQVSRATLDA
-821 KTDEW
+821 TDAW
-826 LASAEPS
+826 LASTTPS

-840 SESRSGVERALR
+840 TESRAGVERALR
-852 AQARHGGVGGD
+852 ARD
-863 ALRRGKMALPRAR
+863 ADA
-876 ARKRRFRMEVS
+876 
-887 RSTGTAA
+887 
-894 PTGETTSPAAV
+894 
-905 ARSGPRPHQGRGE
+905 
-918 RRSLLAFRF
+918 

>member
-6 LTREEAQQRAKLL
+6 LTREEAQQRAQLL
-19 TVDSYEIDLDLSGAV
+19 AVESYGIELDLSGAQ

-39 RSVTTVRFDSAES
+39 RSVTTVRFDVTAEN
-52 GVGSFIDLVAPAVQ
+52 GAESFIDLVAPAVH
-66 EVVLN
+66 EVTLN
-71 GDSLDPAEVFKDSR
+71 GDSLDPAEVFADSR
-85 IELAGILEG
+85 IALPGLLQG
-94 RNVLRVVADC
+94 RNILRVVADC

-120 DQQAYLYTQFEVPD
+120 DDQAYLYTQFEVPD

-146 LKATFQFTVKAPS
+146 LKATFQFTVKAPE
-159 GWTVISNSPTPEPK
+159 GWTVVSNSPTPEPQ
-173 DDVWEFEPTPRISTY
+173 DNVWEFEPTPRISTY
-188 VTALI
+188 ITALI
-193 LGPYHSVH
+193 VGPYHSVH

-215 YCRPSLAEFLDS
+215 YCRPSLAEYLDS

-251 KKYDQLFVPEFNAG
+251 EKYDQLFVPEFNAG

-291 VRAETILHEL
+291 TRAETVLHEL

-326 YTSIACQSYAPGSR
+326 YTSIACQAAHPESR

-360 QLPSTHPIMAQ
+360 QLPSTHPIMAE

-412 YFKAHAYGNTQ
+412 YFKAHAYGNTR

-428 GALEET
+428 GALETT
-434 SGRDLGTWSQKW
+434 SGRDLKAWSKAW
-446 LQTAGINVLRPE
+446 LETAGINVLRPE
-458 IETDANGVITS
+458 IETDGDGVVTS
-469 FAIRQEAPALP
+469 FSIRQEAPALP

-487 TLRPHRIAVGLYD
+487 TLRPHRIAVGLYE
-500 LDDSAGG
+500 LDED
-507 SGKLVRGERIELDVD
+507 SGKLVRDERIELDVD
-522 GELTEVAELVGKRR
+522 GELTAVPQLVGRRR

-558 LAFVTEHLGDFEAS
+558 LAFVTEHLGDFESS

-586 RDAELAAR
+586 RDAQLAAR

-609 IGVVQSLHRQVLTA
+609 IGVVQSLQRQVKLA
-623 VELYADPNAR
+623 IDLYADPAAR
-633 EALLTRWTDATLAH
+633 EALLARWTDATLAH
-647 LRSSAGGSD
+647 LRAAAPGSD

-674 LDLLEGLLDGRES
+674 LDVLDALLDGS
-687 IEGLAVDTE
+687 QTVEGLVVDTE
-696 LRWSFVQRLAAVGR
+696 LRWAFVQRLAAVGR

-716 TSEYERDRTAA
+716 AGEYDRDRTAA

-751 VVESDKLPNAVQE
+751 VVDSDKLPNAVQE

-771 QFGQRELLA
+771 QTDQREVLA
-780 PYTEKYFAAVKGV
+780 PYADRYFEVVKDI
-793 WDSRSHEMAQQIAV
+793 WQSRSHEMAQQIAV
-807 GLYPSVQVSADTLA
+807 GLYPTVQVSQETLD
-821 KTDEW
+821 KTDAW

-833 AALRRLI
+833 AALRRLV
-840 SESRSGVERALR
+840 SESRAGVERALR
-852 AQARHGGVGGD
+852 AQRAD
-863 ALRRGKMALPRAR
+863 A
-876 ARKRRFRMEVS
+876 
-887 RSTGTAA
+887 AA
-894 PTGETTSPAAV
+894 GE
-905 ARSGPRPHQGRGE
+905 
-918 RRSLLAFRF
+918 